1 MHNDIDYKNY
11 VGYPVDVN
19 KLDHRKPQ
27 RQEIMNR
34 INIAERLRMVG
45 LGDWDDTDTEKRE
58 IKTKYFK
65 SYDEFDSA
73 RIDFEAALMT
83 NKPVDDQ
90 LEKKL
95 QLEYKYLRETNQI

>member
-1 MHNDIDYKNY
+1 MHNNIDYKNY
-11 VGYPVDVN
+11 VGYSVDVN
-19 KLDHRKPQ
+19 KLGHHKSQ

-34 INIAERLRMVG
+34 INIAERLRMIG
-45 LGDWDDTDTEKRE
+45 LGDWDDADTGKIE

-73 RIDFEAALMT
+73 RIDFEEAVMT

>member
-1 MHNDIDYKNY
+1 MYNDIDYKNY
-11 VGYPVDVN
+11 VGYPVDVS
-19 KLDHRKPQ
+19 KLDHRKSQ
-27 RQEIMNR
+27 KQEIMNR

-65 SYDEFDSA
+65 SYEEFDSA
-73 RIDFEAALMT
+73 WVDFEAAIMT
-83 NKPVDDQ
+83 NNPVDDQ

>member
-1 MHNDIDYKNY
+1 
-11 VGYPVDVN
+11 
-19 KLDHRKPQ
+19 
-27 RQEIMNR
+27 MNR

-45 LGDWDDTDTEKRE
+45 LGDWDDTDIE

-65 SYDEFDSA
+65 SYEEFDSA
-73 RIDFEAALMT
+73 RVDFEAAIMT